1 MRGYIIRR
9 ENMKADLEG
18 REYLCGLDL
27 LCLGYNKVV
36 DSCEHVNELSGYT
49 QC

>member
-1 MRGYIIRR
+1 
-9 ENMKADLEG
+9 MKDVLEG

-27 LCLGYNKVV
+27 LGIGYKKVV
-36 DSCEHVNELSGYT
+36 DSCENGNELSGYT